1 MNPNSSSASGRP
13 VRLRDRLREATA
25 EAILE
30 AAEQAFATEG
40 PKARMESIA
49 ARAGIAVGTLYNH
62 FADREALWAALC
74 RSRRE
79 ALLVRLD
86 EALERSRDLPFAE
99 ALRAFLDAFAVHW
112 TAHRG
117 FLAVLIQAEPVGAR
131 SPRAGR
137 DRTMASELAS
147 RAAAL
152 VRRGVDDGDLRPEGA
167 SRYPALLMGMV
178 RGTLFQHLD
187 EAGPPIGADD
197 LVAVVDL
204 FLHGAA
210 PRETRAAGGAAQ
222 R

>member
-1 MNPNSSSASGRP
+1 MNHNSSSASGRP
-13 VRLRDRLREATA
+13 GRLRDRLREATA

-30 AAEQAFATEG
+30 AAEEAFAVEG
-40 PKARMESIA
+40 PKARMESIS

-74 RSRRE
+74 TSRRE

-86 EALERSRDLPFAE
+86 EALERSRALPFAQ
-99 ALRAFLDAFAVHW
+99 ALRAFLDAFAAHW

-117 FLAVLIQAEPVGAR
+117 FLAVLIQAEPRGAR

-137 DRTMASELAS
+137 ERTMASELAA

-152 VRRGVDDGDLRPEGA
+152 VRRGVDDGDLRADGA

-178 RGTLFQHLD
+178 RGMLFQHID
-187 EAGPPIGADD
+187 EAGPPVSAADLD
-197 LVAVVDL
+197 AVVDL

-210 PRETRAAGGAAQ
+210 PRQSGVGATR